1 MIPLVWPY
9 LGVLFT
15 LVACSLGLP
24 LPEDVPLLTGGFLC
38 YKGLASLYIMI
49 PVAMVGVLG
58 GDFLLFYLG
67 RQFGHRIVE
76 HRIIRRLV
84 HPSRLVTAERLFAE
98 HGIKI
103 IFVGRFLPGLRPMI
117 FVASGVLKIEFWK
130 FALVNGLAACISV
143 PTLVLL
149 GNLFGYNIE
158 WIQSEVRSA
167 MHYLLLTVLIV
178 GLIAGTFYFHRHQR
192 RMMESA
198 GVPKDID
205 AKTLSHMP
213 PATRQLQSEPASET
227 RADS

>member
-1 MIPLVWPY
+1 MS
-9 LGVLFT
+9 VLFT

-38 YKGLASLYIMI
+38 HKGLANLYIMI

-67 RQFGHRIVE
+67 RQFGHHIVE
-76 HRIIRRLV
+76 HRVIRRLI
-84 HPSRLVTAERLFAE
+84 HPSRLLTAEQLFAQ

-149 GNLFGYNIE
+149 GNLFGYNLE
-158 WIQSEVRSA
+158 WIQSEVRTA
-167 MHYLLLTVLIV
+167 MHYLLLTVLIA
-178 GLIAGTFYFHRHQR
+178 GLVVGTFYFHRRQR
-192 RMMESA
+192 RMMASA
-198 GVPKDID
+198 GVPKGID
-205 AKTLSHMP
+205 AETLSHMP
-213 PATRQLQSEPASET
+213 PATRQAQSEPVT
-227 RADS
+227 KPRADS